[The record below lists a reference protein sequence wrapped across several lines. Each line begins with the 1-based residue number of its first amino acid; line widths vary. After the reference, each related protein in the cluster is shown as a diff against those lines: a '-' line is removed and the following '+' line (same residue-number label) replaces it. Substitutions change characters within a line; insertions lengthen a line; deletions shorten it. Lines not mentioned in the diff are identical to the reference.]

1 MYHYFLNAQLYII
14 SLLFSFYLSSILI
27 KNKYANY
34 DTSVDDDLEKRMI
47 ENSKMFLF
55 EFNYLDELEETS
67 ENTGIIDKS
76 NITILEI
83 PFLNNKVVM
92 YYDLDKEAFCYYT
105 KGDVIYKY
113 LLVACRK
120 YVIEHNCRHLYLN
133 LESSKLSKEESTVTT
148 NTFIKKNEKSELKK
162 NINKFILVGSLDD
175 YEKSII
181 PKPVHKEI
189 SYKDFVTMQNNN

>member
-1 MYHYFLNAQLYII
+1 M
-14 SLLFSFYLSSILI
+14 LFGFYLSSILV
-27 KNKYANY
+27 KNKYTNY
-34 DTSVDDDLEKRMI
+34 DTQIDDDLEKRMI
-47 ENSKMFLF
+47 ENSKIFLF
-55 EFNYLDELEETS
+55 EFNYLDELEQMS
-67 ENTGIIDKS
+67 QNNDAIINKS

-92 YYDLDKEAFCYYT
+92 YYDVDKEAFCYYT

-120 YVIEHNCRHLYLN
+120 YVIEHNCKHLYLN
-133 LESSKLSKEESTVTT
+133 LESSKLLKEESTLTT

-189 SYKDFVTMQNNN
+189 SYKDFLNMQNNN

>member
-14 SLLFSFYLSSILI
+14 ALLFSFYLSSILI

-47 ENSKMFLF
+47 ESSKIFLF
-55 EFNYLDELEETS
+55 EFNYLDELNDLS
-67 ENTGIIDKS
+67 ENNTIVDKS
-76 NITILEI
+76 NITTLEI
-83 PFLNNKVVM
+83 PFLNNKIVM
-92 YYDLDKEAFCYYT
+92 YYDIDKEAFCYYT

-113 LLVACRK
+113 LIVACRK
-120 YVIEHNCRHLYLN
+120 YVIEHNCKQLYLS
-133 LESSKLSKEESTVTT
+133 LESSKISKEESTLTT
-148 NTFIKKNEKSELKK
+148 NTFVKKTEKSELKK

-181 PKPVHKEI
+181 QKPEHKEI
-189 SYKDFVTMQNNN
+189 SFKEFLSMQNN